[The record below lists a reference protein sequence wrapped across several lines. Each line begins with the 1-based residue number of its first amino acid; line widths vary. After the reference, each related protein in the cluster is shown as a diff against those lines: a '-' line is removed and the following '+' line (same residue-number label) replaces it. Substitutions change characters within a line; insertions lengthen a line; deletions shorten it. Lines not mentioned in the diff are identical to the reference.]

1 MNKQINRTIWLC
13 LIATLALAT
22 TNCKEDNTTPDPHTG
37 TITAFG
43 RTINV
48 KGDASISAAD
58 FETAK
63 TNLEEAIIDLSSGFS
78 GAPQYIT
85 MMSRSWFEI
94 LIKTGNAG
102 PNADANKCMTIGV
115 GYLLVSN
122 IETIKTGINTLV
134 LGDNAFA
141 D

>member
-63 TNLEEAIIDLSSGFS
+63 GKIGEAMTELAPFTEAPQFVAMLNRSGF
-78 GAPQYIT
+78 A
-85 MMSRSWFEI
+85 I
-94 LIKTGNAG
+94 LIKTGNSA
-102 PNADANKCMTIGV
+102 PNADTNKCMTFGID
-115 GYLLVSN
+115 YLLLN
-122 IETIKTGINTLV
+122 DIATIRPAITSLV
-134 LGDNAFA
+134 MGDAFA